1 MENISSI
8 NIVFR
13 FFHFSLTKNLHYIYL
28 PNYSNNNDSSS
39 INNYI
44 SIYRHNNNINYTKKI
59 FIRVINWRTLYNI
72 LYTIYLSPMTTINNN
87 YYMKLIYFNIS
98 ILLFYFF
105 LFHLY
110 IYIYIFFV
118 FLFCCVW
125 NVWSY
130 RWWRWAFFLSVTNKI
145 FEIV

>member
-1 MENISSI
+1 MENISLI

-87 YYMKLIYFNIS
+87 YYKKLIYFNIS

-110 IYIYIFFV
+110 IYMYVYFFCIFI
-118 FLFCCVW
+118 LLRMKCLII
-125 NVWSY
+125 SMM
-130 RWWRWAFFLSVTNKI
+130 ALSI
-145 FEIV
+145 LSFSD